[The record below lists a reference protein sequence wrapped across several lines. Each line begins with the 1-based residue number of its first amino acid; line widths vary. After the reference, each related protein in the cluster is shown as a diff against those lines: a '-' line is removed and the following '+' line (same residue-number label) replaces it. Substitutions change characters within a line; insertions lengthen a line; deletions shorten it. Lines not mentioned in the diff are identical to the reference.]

1 MSVWIGEQ
9 AAGLDVLPVVLIV
22 VAVTALVLFLTEL
35 TSNTATAAAFLP
47 IIGGVAVGLGLD
59 VMLLVVPVALAA
71 TSAFMLP
78 VATPPNAIAFG
89 SGYIRM
95 NQMVRAGLWLNLV
108 GILLITLTVLT
119 LGQWVLGIQVG

>member
-9 AAGLDVLPVVLIV
+9 AAALDVLPVVLIV

>member
-119 LGQWVLGIQVG
+119 LGQWVLGIQIG